1 MMIKVVSPHPTGCLI
16 IDHMA
21 FVTSRSLSPISKAR
35 LSKRSVLESPHP
47 WWVSG
52 ASQMIFARER
62 REQPSLSGERNKL
75 VVERRRRPC
84 LLFPTRH
91 ELAIASLSLS
101 IASVA
106 RPEPDLGSPEVGC
119 LVRGVGVAAFL
130 STIHSV
136 VSRHVELRN
145 VRVAVDGE
153 VAG

>member
-1 MMIKVVSPHPTGCLI
+1 M
-16 IDHMA
+16 
-21 FVTSRSLSPISKAR
+21 
-35 LSKRSVLESPHP
+35 
-47 WWVSG
+47 
-52 ASQMIFARER
+52 SQMIFARER

-75 VVERRRRPC
+75 VVERRRRRRPC

-101 IASVA
+101 TASVA